1 MAPRKRSDW
10 PDTRSRLRSDLGVR
24 ARTAGEHA
32 FAPSLGDPLC
42 ELREI
47 RVPREGVKALGLP
60 EVPPEPPPLVP
71 LEEKLGWFDVTVVD
85 AWGKP
90 VGGLDLEVSYE
101 GTRKKVRTPAS
112 GNVRVDGVA
121 ASFGS
126 VAFVDVPAAR
136 DVVRP
141 RWVKKPPDSP
151 PGVDNPEV
159 VALSPDMKA
168 VSLTSEMALTIV
180 LVRPLPRV
188 RLIGMHFDTNK
199 SFMRP
204 TAVRGIRAVVT
215 EFEKSPTGTL
225 LIVGHTDSVGPESE
239 NLNLSVDRAEAVK
252 AYLKNDVHAWEVW
265 FDHAKA
271 EKTRWGDREIAQMIS
286 ALPCGQSVAGF
297 QAFSNATRGTAL
309 AVDGKPG
316 PATRKALIDAYMA
329 LGGTTLPDH
338 IGIEV
343 HGCGEFFPAENVGDQ
358 VEDQE
363 NRRVEML
370 CFDDK
375 IEPPVP
381 GKKAKKGEPEYPQWR
396 DQVTK
401 DVDVSAKTKSL
412 NLRLY
417 DYDGDPVGGVEVRV
431 QHGTEVFTHRTN
443 ALGMLSLD
451 IDDPPNRVDIE
462 WLAEPSAPKYRM
474 RRRLYLDPD
483 DTSQGDAQ
491 RLSNLGYRRE
501 TVEANVNEFQA
512 DYGFEK
518 TGKIEDISPALRRF
532 HDFAEPPKLIPGL
545 DV

>member
-1 MAPRKRSDW
+1 MPPRRRSDW
-10 PDTRSRLRSDLGVR
+10 LDTRSRLRSDLGVR
-24 ARTAGEHA
+24 ARTEGEHA

-47 RVPREGVKALGLP
+47 RVPPEGVKVLGLP
-60 EVPPEPPPLVP
+60 EAPPEPPPLDPV
-71 LEEKLGWFDVTVVD
+71 EEKLGWFDVTVVD

-90 VGGLDLEVSYE
+90 VGGLDLEVSYD
-101 GTRKKVRTPAS
+101 GTRKKLRTPAS

-136 DVVRP
+136 DVVRS
-141 RWVKKPPDSP
+141 RWMKRQPDSAP
-151 PGVDNPEV
+151 DVENPQV
-159 VALSPDMKA
+159 VGLSPSMGPL
-168 VSLTSEMALTIV
+168 SLTSEKPLTLV

-215 EFEKSPTGTL
+215 EFEKSPTGHL
-225 LIVGHTDSVGPESE
+225 LIVGHTDSVGPDWE

-265 FDHAKA
+265 FDDG
-271 EKTRWGDREIAQMIS
+271 EEFKTRWGDRETTQMMS
-286 ALPCGQSVAGF
+286 ALPCEQSTAGF
-297 QAFSNATRGTAL
+297 QAFSNETRGTSL
-309 AVDGKPG
+309 AVDGILG
-316 PATRKALIDAYMA
+316 PVTRRELIKAYMG

-338 IGIEV
+338 IAIEV
-343 HGCGEFFPAENVGDQ
+343 HGCGEFFPAENKGDQ

-363 NRRVEML
+363 NRRVEMY
-370 CFDDK
+370 CFDDR
-375 IEPPVP
+375 IDPPVP

-431 QHGTEVFTHRTN
+431 QHGTEVFTQRTN

-491 RLSNLGYRRE
+491 RLSNLGYCRE

-518 TGKIEDISPALRRF
+518 TGKIEDISPTLRRF